1 MPRTPVAAVPGPPT
15 PTSIVPVKRT
25 REDTGDGADDRQPT
39 PKRSKPSPNSK
50 GAKALDPE
58 GDAVIVLDNHKTGF
72 QEKYLVSSKILS
84 LASPVFTKMFS
95 QKFSEGAKVR
105 NGEVPSID
113 LEEDDAEMMGIILN
127 ILHYR
132 LEDIP
137 RDIETLPLAILAMLS
152 DKYDCKRA
160 LGGWIETWFTSQKFN
175 ACFSTGTPLGIGYAL
190 LAAYKFH
197 CKLSFLSGLASRA
210 SKCLP
215 HNFYTQC
222 YKDGLTDLLP
232 EDLEDALIVH
242 IDEAMH
248 RRFATLHGVEEQ
260 LQEKSKGFQLSP
272 PGAHLPSLR
281 QDYRV
286 AAYFPLL
293 RKAGLY
299 PHSEQVEG
307 LSVDQ
312 VFRKIEGMA
321 KDSGHRCQGGQKC
334 PLKVALKKVLDEALV
349 IRTVVD
355 FKWTWK

>member
-1 MPRTPVAAVPGPPT
+1 MPRTPVAAVPGPPA
-15 PTSIVPVKRT
+15 PASIAPAKRA
-25 REDTGDGADDRQPT
+25 REDAGDGADDRQPK
-39 PKRSKPSPNSK
+39 PKKAKPSPNSK
-50 GAKALDPE
+50 GAGALDPE
-58 GDAVIVLDNHKTGF
+58 GDAVIVLDNQQTGF

-152 DKYDCKRA
+152 DKYDCERA
-160 LGGWIETWFTSQKFN
+160 
-175 ACFSTGTPLGIGYAL
+175 LGIGYAL

-197 CKLSFLSGLASRA
+197 CKPSFLSGLASRA
-210 SKCLP
+210 SKFLP
-215 HNFYTQC
+215 HNFYAQC
-222 YKDGLTDLLP
+222 YKDGLIDLLP

-248 RRFATLHGVEEQ
+248 RLFATLHGVEEH
-260 LQEKSKGFQLSP
+260 LQERSKGFQLSP
-272 PGAHLPSLR
+272 PKRICQACDKMYLKKEKKCTCTAFTEDRLCTVE
-281 QDYRV
+281 YRV

-293 RKAGLY
+293 GKAGLY

-307 LSVDQ
+307 LSGDQ

-349 IRTVVD
+349 IQTAVD
-355 FKWTWK
+355 VEWTWK